1 MQSGQRPPGAASGA
15 NLLVS
20 GNRYNLRSNNRGQ
33 NDPPEQRR
41 RRHSSNS
48 APVCH
53 YCKCRG
59 YVMSECWALEKKE
72 KNKQKS
78 TIVVKKAESAGSTIT
93 LTDRSPLRV
102 SNTDY
107 EPFISQGL
115 VSLVG
120 EENHPQ
126 SIHVVRDTGASQ
138 SLLLEGILP
147 LSNSSYT
154 GSNVLL
160 QGIVSVPLHVVN
172 LKTNLVSGPVMV
184 GIRPSL
190 PIQGILGNN
199 LAGERVMAN
208 P

>member
-1 MQSGQRPPGAASGA
+1 
-15 NLLVS
+15 
-20 GNRYNLRSNNRGQ
+20 
-33 NDPPEQRR
+33 
-41 RRHSSNS
+41 
-48 APVCH
+48 
-53 YCKCRG
+53 
-59 YVMSECWALEKKE
+59 MSECWALEKKE
-72 KNKQKS
+72 KNKQKA